1 MTITQIISSIL
12 MIISIICNLTSI
24 LMCKQPI
31 NGEESE
37 KHRNVRLTLL
47 CCGVSLCIIALIIG
61 YVVEIK

>member
-1 MTITQIISSIL
+1 MTEIQVISGIL
-12 MIISIICNLTSI
+12 MLISIICNLTSI

-47 CCGVSLCIIALIIG
+47 CCGVSLCIISLFIQTIA
-61 YVVEIK
+61 KA